1 MFEESTEPE
10 ASAEDAPVTPITLPD
25 DHPLVKTL
33 AAQKDEIR
41 SLKEKATRLDEIEEA
56 SKSEAQKQAE
66 RLAAAEKAAA
76 DAEARVTRRELALEY
91 KLTSEDAALLDNV
104 SDEDAL
110 KALAERL
117 AKAAEPSGPRTPRPD
132 PNQGRSGDSPAST
145 GDLFAAV
152 VQDLIH

>member
-1 MFEESTEPE
+1 MSEVSDASPAEESTPVEPVIL
-10 ASAEDAPVTPITLPD
+10 SD

-41 SLKEKATRLDEIEEA
+41 SLKEKAMRLDEIEEA
-56 SKSEAQKQAE
+56 SKSESQKQAE
-66 RLAAAEKAAA
+66 RLATAEKAVA
-76 DAEARVTRRELALEY
+76 DAEAKVVRRELALEH
-91 KLTSEDAALLDNV
+91 KLSSDDAALLDNI

-132 PNQGRSGDSPAST
+132 PNQGRSGDSPVTT
-145 GDLFAAV
+145 GDLFATAV
-152 VQDLIH
+152 QGLIR